1 MIIHVV
7 QPGETLNSI
16 SEYYKIPVNRLIL
29 ENGITNPYN
38 LAIGQTIVIVQPE
51 TLYTVQPGD
60 TLDSIAKQH
69 SVTPMEILRN
79 NPYLSDRETLFVG
92 ESLVISYQTNKTK
105 TIATNGYIFPYI
117 DKSVLIKT
125 LPFLSYLT
133 IFNYRATGEGEII
146 STFDDTELIQLAKTY
161 DAAPMMFVSTITRD
175 GIINSDEVFK
185 IISNPSVLDRLVD
198 KSLQIMK
205 AKGFYGINIYAE
217 LITFGNINTYKELL
231 KKVTAIYHSEGF
243 RVFITLTPTTN
254 INTSNISF
262 DKIDYSLLS
271 EFVDGIILS
280 SYEWARSYNFP
291 NAIFPATFLR
301 ETLDYMVSIIPS
313 EKIFL
318 GIITLGYD
326 WTLPYIPGA
335 SEATAISYNSAVQIA
350 ADNHIPIQF
359 NEAAQSPYFFY
370 IDIDGSLHV
379 VWIKDARSY
388 EERSELVEEYNLQ
401 GLSFWTVMKF
411 DTQMWYVI
419 NSQYYIQKF

>member
-7 QPGETLNSI
+7 QPSETIYSI
-16 SEYYKIPVNRLIL
+16 SEYYKIPVDRLIL
-29 ENGITNPYN
+29 ENGISNPNN

-60 TLDSIAKQH
+60 TLESIAVLH
-69 SVTPMEILRN
+69 DTTPMELLRN
-79 NPYLSDRETLFVG
+79 NPYLSDRKILFVG
-92 ESLVISYQTNKTK
+92 ESIVISYQTNKTR

-125 LPFLSYLT
+125 LPYLSYLT
-133 IFNYRATGEGEII
+133 IFNYRATGEGELI
-146 STFDDTELIQLAKTY
+146 STADDTELIQLAKTY
-161 DAAPMMFVSTITRD
+161 DTAPMMFVSTMTRE
-175 GIINSDEVFK
+175 GIINSEDIYK
-185 IISNPSVLDRLVD
+185 ILSNPSVLDRLID

-217 LITFGNINTYKELL
+217 TITFGNINIYAELL
-231 KKVTAIYHSEGF
+231 KKAAAIYHSEGF
-243 RVFITLTPTTN
+243 KVFITLTPTTN
-254 INTSNISF
+254 INTPNISF
-262 DKIDYSLLS
+262 DKIDYSILS

-280 SYEWARSYNFP
+280 SYEWARTYNFP

-301 ETLDYMVSIIPS
+301 ETLDYMVIIPS
-313 EKIFL
+313 EKIYL

-335 SEATAISYNSAVQIA
+335 SEATVITYNRAVEIA
-350 ADNHIPIQF
+350 ADNDIPIQF

-370 IDIDGSLHV
+370 IDIDGSLHI
-379 VWIKDARSY
+379 VWINDARSY
-388 EERSELVEEYNLQ
+388 EERAEFVEEYNLQ

-411 DTQMWYVI
+411 DAQMWFII
-419 NSQYYIQKF
+419 NNQYYIQKF